1 MPTSN
6 SGAKAKSAVL
16 VSDARQVM
24 QVGVDNTAAATDY
37 YLMLFHASALPAD
50 GTVPD
55 LEKFAPRASHTSLD
69 WQQIG
74 GVRFPKGLV
83 AALSSTPASLTLA
96 TSADGWFQAVYF

>member
-16 VSDARQVM
+16 CTDARQVM

-37 YLMLFHASALPAD
+37 YLQVFQGSTLPAD

-69 WQQIG
+69 WQQMG
-74 GVRFPKGLV
+74 GVRFPKGMV
-83 AALSSTPASLTLA
+83 AALSSTPATLTIA
-96 TSADGWFQAVYF
+96 TVADGWFQAVYQ